1 MRETLLSTVR
11 GDCIS
16 YSDGSSDI
24 LTIRESYSKEEG
36 TALMELSG
44 RLPFQLSH
52 ALMDEIML
60 FITCGMK
67 LKIDFSEVT
76 YFSNSCQEVLLDAA
90 NRQNEY
96 KLPGNFELV
105 NVPED
110 IYSELQHKHYI
121 YIIRT
126 AKKGGKA

>member
-1 MRETLLSTVR
+1 MKDTYSVIVN
-11 GDCIS
+11 GDCIR
-16 YSDGSSDI
+16 YRDGFNDI

-44 RLPFQLSH
+44 RLPFQLRY
-52 ALMDEIML
+52 ALMDEVML

-67 LKIDFSEVT
+67 LKIDLSEVK
-76 YFSNSCQEVLLDAA
+76 YFSNSCQDVLLEAG
-90 NRQNEY
+90 NRQSQY

-110 IYSELQHKHYI
+110 IYKELQHKHFVMM
-121 YIIRT
+121 IRT
-126 AKKGGKA
+126 RKKGGKA